1 MNVLFEGRC
10 RNRDQDCVKLNLN
23 LAKTLMDFILFLFWG
38 NRKNQKPRFNHSYN
52 FILIKPCFWPSL
64 VWIQYGGQ
72 KTDDIRPSTH
82 RSDCGIDF
90 KHVFENFSANNSVR
104 VKNSFVFELL
114 LFDCQYIIIYLKY
127 SLCFYANSD
136 TSLLLRNSY
145 DDFIAIETIT

>member
-1 MNVLFEGRC
+1 MTVRPGWTFSSKADAEIEI
-10 RNRDQDCVKLNLN
+10 KTALNWIWTWL
-23 LAKTLMDFILFLFWG
+23 KPWWISSFFLFWG

-104 VKNSFVFELL
+104 VKNSFVFKLL
-114 LFDCQYIIIYLKY
+114 LFDCQYRIIYLKY

-136 TSLLLRNSY
+136 TS
-145 DDFIAIETIT
+145 

>member
-38 NRKNQKPRFNHSYN
+38 YRKNQKPRFNHSYN

-64 VWIQYGGQ
+64 AWIQYGGQ

-82 RSDCGIDF
+82 RCGIDF
-90 KHVFENFSANNSVR
+90 KHVFENFSANVSVR

-127 SLCFYANSD
+127 SLCFLQILIRHNY
-136 TSLLLRNSY
+136 Y
-145 DDFIAIETIT
+145 VIAMTISWQF